1 MKAKQATSNTKNIVS
16 QKLKGLTK
24 LFQNLTA

>member
-1 MKAKQATSNTKNIVS
+1 MKAKQATSNTKNIVN
-16 QKLKGLTK
+16 QKLKGLMK